1 MKVKNGTQQAD
12 LGLKQNVRRAE
23 GQAVNAAAGALE
35 MAKSFDDSILFW
47 NEVTIEVFSNA
58 ATTGEQPGP
67 ALGSRAL
74 SIVHLAM
81 YDAYAGALG
90 NPAYLPKYLPQLE
103 PAPLAAKASPKA
115 TVAGAAY
122 ESLLRLYPRQ
132 KALLDA
138 QLLSFCDGANG
149 PLGLVALQPSLVYGA
164 YVANSLLLQRAGDP
178 IGNIAVPY
186 ASYTPPAGVNVGHWY
201 EPDPVTPDLPLYA
214 PYYGATNP
222 LFASTQRFTIDPV
235 ASIGSAEI
243 NAGYTYVSTLGIASF
258 LNETSPV
265 NGVSYPKATRTP
277 TQNITATYWVSEENP
292 ETERARE
299 ILESK
304 NNTKTHSFFNLS
316 FLPLFSNTGIR
327 RPEEPGNPAWPLQR
341 VRQEGR
347 RGQGE
352 HRGSKRAPVCL
363 SQRCDG
369 RRRDSG
375 LGDQVQPVLREV
387 SSWSIVIFTF
397 S

>member
-1 MKVKNGTQQAD
+1 MAAKMANRFFSKATCKPPPPLFSNPLLPPQSSSQTVLFLIFFLELSTNLYTIGKKKKKRNDNYSSNAADPKIIIDGAYVKTTPTRGQVPVQSPSLEAKLASLGSAFNTSQPRILPNIFGVVAALKAKNGTQQAD

-23 GQAVNAAAGALE
+23 GQAVDAAAGALE

-47 NEVTIEVFSNA
+47 NKVTIEVFSNA

-90 NPAYLPKYLPQLE
+90 NPASLPKYLPQLE

-115 TVAGAAY
+115 AVAGAAY
-122 ESLLRLYPRQ
+122 ESFLRLYPGQ

-138 QLLSFCDGANG
+138 QLLSFCDGAKG
-149 PLGLVALQPSLVYGA
+149 PLGLVVLQPSLVYGA

-178 IGNIAVPY
+178 IDNIAVPY

-201 EPDPVTPDLPLYA
+201 EPDPVTPDRPLYA

-243 NAGYTYVSTLGIASF
+243 NAGYTYV
-258 LNETSPV
+258 
-265 NGVSYPKATRTP
+265 
-277 TQNITATYWVSEENP
+277 
-292 ETERARE
+292 
-299 ILESK
+299 
-304 NNTKTHSFFNLS
+304 
-316 FLPLFSNTGIR
+316 
-327 RPEEPGNPAWPLQR
+327 
-341 VRQEGR
+341 
-347 RGQGE
+347 
-352 HRGSKRAPVCL
+352 
-363 SQRCDG
+363 
-369 RRRDSG
+369 
-375 LGDQVQPVLREV
+375 
-387 SSWSIVIFTF
+387 
-397 S
+397 